1 MVAETT
7 HRIGSSGS
15 PRSRVLHLPLSWC
28 DGLGLEKGDRVD
40 LVFDDVLVVIPR
52 KTPQADRVRRAMA
65 EVER

>member
-1 MVAETT
+1 M
-7 HRIGSSGS
+7 
-15 PRSRVLHLPLSWC
+15 LHLPLSWC